1 MKMQKSFIIK
11 WDRVAL
17 NHFKEILT
25 YLSEQSTK
33 APKIVKE
40 GVLSRLDDIKKNPFI
55 FEIDRL
61 KDNPNKEFRAFIIF
75 NYRITYQIKEATK
88 EIRILRIRHTS
99 REPLGY

>member
-11 WDRVAL
+11 WDRDAL

-25 YLSEQSTK
+25 YLSEQSPQ

-88 EIRILRIRHTS
+88 EIRILRIRHAS

>member
-1 MKMQKSFIIK
+1 MKMQKSLIIK

-25 YLSEQSTK
+25 YLSEQNPQ

-61 KDNPNKEFRAFIIF
+61 KDNPIKNFGHLLFL
-75 NYRITYQIKEATK
+75 IT
-88 EIRILRIRHTS
+88 
-99 REPLGY
+99 G